1 MPCLSCAVAPR
12 PYSED
17 RLQKNFAEVREL
29 AFGNGSADSSPTCA
43 DQGAVEGDADGGS
56 ITD

>member
-1 MPCLSCAVAPR
+1 M
-12 PYSED
+12 
-17 RLQKNFAEVREL
+17 QKNFAEVREL